1 MEILA
6 IVVVALGGFAAVIL
20 QTVLHAKEKREIFD
34 RYMAGDYRMYKYY
47 QEENPIAVEL
57 MKKKAEA
64 NLEKKDSPEDVMRRA
79 KASGM

>member
-6 IVVVALGGFAAVIL
+6 IVVVALGGIAGMIL

-47 QEENPIAVEL
+47 QEENPVAVDL
-57 MKKKAEA
+57 MKKRAEA
-64 NLEKKDSPEDVMRRA
+64 AIEKKDSPEETLRRA